1 MTTMAEYEEAV
12 ANGDTINDQ
21 GGPTMPT
28 DRSETARPTPYYEDG
43 QVAIY
48 HGDCREIMPAPEWL
62 GVCARHVTGRPNTR
76 WRRS

>member
-28 DRSETARPTPYYEDG
+28 DR
-43 QVAIY
+43 
-48 HGDCREIMPAPEWL
+48 
-62 GVCARHVTGRPNTR
+62 ARHVTGRPNTR

>member
-48 HGDCREIMPAPEWL
+48 HEWL